1 MAEIGQRWLKLFIF
15 QKAQTRL
22 FFLQKSFFF
31 AKYIQPF
38 LFLCFLKKWKA
49 MGGRISGCI
58 RQQKRIYVICLCK
71 CNLSATFQCQ
81 IFAQDI
87 FSVELNFA
95 KFWTLI
101 FLREFT
107 YTNYVK
113 DNFLQQ
119 HDFANPGQFHVTS
132 FPREFLP
139 LNQLKR

>member
-1 MAEIGQRWLKLFIF
+1 MVEIGQRWLKPVIF
-15 QKAQTRL
+15 QKAPARL
-22 FFLQKSFFF
+22 CLLQKSFFCKKNPAF
-31 AKYIQPF
+31 SF
-38 LFLCFLKKWKA
+38 SLLFEKV
-49 MGGRISGCI
+49 GGRISGCI
-58 RQQKRIYVICLCK
+58 GQLKWIYVIYLCK

-81 IFAQDI
+81 ILAQDI

>member
-1 MAEIGQRWLKLFIF
+1 MVKDGWNFSYFK
-15 QKAQTRL
+15 RL
-22 FFLQKSFFF
+22 QPGFLPTKILFF
-31 AKYIQPF
+31 AKNIQPF
-38 LFLCFLKKWKA
+38 LFLCFLKRWKA
-49 MGGRISGCI
+49 AVGGRISGCI
-58 RQQKRIYVICLCK
+58 GQQKRIYVICLCK

-95 KFWTLI
+95 KFWTLF

-119 HDFANPGQFHVTS
+119 YYFANPSQFHVTS
-132 FPREFLP
+132 FPRKFLP
-139 LNQLKR
+139 LNQLKM